1 MNAMRKDTHLTKG
14 HVHALSYNQLRQS
27 QPCLYNANF
36 STALRENNGSG
47 SNLGTRRVLRV

>member
-1 MNAMRKDTHLTKG
+1 MRKDTHLTKG